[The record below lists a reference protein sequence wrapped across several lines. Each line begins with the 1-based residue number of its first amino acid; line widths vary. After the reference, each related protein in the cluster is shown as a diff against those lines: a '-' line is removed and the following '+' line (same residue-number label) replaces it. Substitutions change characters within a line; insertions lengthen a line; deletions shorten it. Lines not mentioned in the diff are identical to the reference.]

1 MKGLAAIL
9 AHIPKL
15 NKSTRELSKEEKVK
29 KEMEAYMYQSCVD
42 SDTKPLE
49 WWKLNT
55 SFFPT
60 MAKLAKKYLCIPA
73 TSVKSER
80 VFSNGGYTVNNF
92 RSRLLP
98 EHVNILVFLANNLD
112 D

>member
-1 MKGLAAIL
+1 M
-9 AHIPKL
+9 
-15 NKSTRELSKEEKVK
+15 K
-29 KEMEAYMYQSCVD
+29 KEMEAYIYQPCID

-49 WWKLNT
+49 WWKLNA

-60 MAKLAKKYLCIPA
+60 LAKLAKKYLCIPA

-80 VFSNGGYTVNNF
+80 VFSTGGYIINNF
-92 RSRLLP
+92 RSKLLP
-98 EHVNILVFLANNLD
+98 EHANILVFLANNLD